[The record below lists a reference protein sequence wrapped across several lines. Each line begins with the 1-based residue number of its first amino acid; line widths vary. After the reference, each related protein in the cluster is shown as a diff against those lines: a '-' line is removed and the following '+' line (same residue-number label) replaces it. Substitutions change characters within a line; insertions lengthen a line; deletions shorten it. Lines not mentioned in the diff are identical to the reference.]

1 MNSNGMN
8 SNGESSN
15 PQTESKQ
22 DNVRI
27 YVLLE
32 EYAEGPSHVSVC
44 DTFNDV
50 EVCFKVQGML
60 EGPAGK
66 GSRRKSLAPKPQ
78 AVRLFECDR
87 HGRGFEVDIDAVRAD
102 TARRSDEAS
111 LSSEKVMRLAREN
124 PDDLFEAAARL
135 SLCLALHTDDPDSR
149 GKLYER
155 IRDLMIAYGYFF
167 VGRDRKS
174 TVLARFAAAV
184 ADQIAKV
191 PSLRQALATH
201 LATTA
206 DNDP

>member
-1 MNSNGMN
+1 MSSND
-8 SNGESSN
+8 ESSN
-15 PQTESKQ
+15 QQTKSKQ

-50 EVCFKVQGML
+50 GVCFMVQGML

-66 GSRRKSLAPKPQ
+66 DSRGKSLAHKPQ

-87 HGRGFEVDIDAVRAD
+87 LGRGFEVDIDAVCAD
-102 TARRSDEAS
+102 TARRSDEAH
-111 LSSEKVMRLAREN
+111 LSSEKVRRLAQKN

-135 SLCLALHTDDPDSR
+135 TLRLALHTDDPDGS
-149 GKLYER
+149 LHER
-155 IRDLMIAYGYFF
+155 IRNLMIAYGYFF
-167 VGRDRKS
+167 AGKDRRS
-174 TVLARFAAAV
+174 TVLTGFAAAV